1 MTSFENKYI
10 SPSAPRMGSAFTRWI
25 GRTVLKTLGWKMTGR
40 LPDVKKAIIIG
51 APHTSNWDLI
61 LAMAAMLTVGLRFS
75 WMMKKEAF
83 FWPLGPLWNVMGG
96 IPIDRSSKS
105 DLTTQMSD
113 WFKNNE
119 NVWLGITPEGTRS
132 KVKRFKKGYIRIA
145 KAADVPI
152 FIVGIH
158 GADKTIILDKIW
170 DHKSDNIDLEN
181 NAIKQY
187 FDDNFIGI
195 NPKNG

>member
-1 MTSFENKYI
+1 MSITLPPNAPKFGGPI
-10 SPSAPRMGSAFTRWI
+10 SRAF
-25 GRTVLKTLGWKMTGR
+25 GR
-40 LPDVKKAIIIG
+40 LMMRIVGMKLGGTIPDVPKVILIG
-51 APHTSNWDLI
+51 APHTSNWDLL
-61 LAMAAMLTVGLRFS
+61 LAMGMKYELGLNYS

-83 FWPLGPLWNVMGG
+83 FFPFGSMFKAMGG

-158 GADKTIILDKIW
+158 GANKTIILDKIW